1 MLYAVMQAVSTLARR
16 LPRGLS
22 LLLANAFAN
31 TVYFLYRLTP
41 YRSYISG
48 NVRKALNEKGEKI
61 FSPSQSRRI
70 ARSSVVNLVRGIV
83 EVMRFPNRES
93 GKIVS
98 IEGMEHLEAAL
109 AKGRGALA
117 VSAHFGNWE
126 LLGAAISEQGHPLSV
141 LVQPPSKSAFERLF
155 IEFRASAG
163 VKTLA
168 NHGVASLRPVFKA
181 LQRNELV
188 GLICDQHGENLDAF
202 GRLFGHPVSI
212 PASPYSLSKKTGAT
226 ILPMFIF
233 RQKGDRHLLRI
244 SPPLEADSPDDFA
257 RKLCRFY
264 EAAILERPEQW
275 LWAHDR
281 WAREKEFRGPE

>member
-1 MLYAVMQAVSTLARR
+1 VLYAVMQAVAALARL
-16 LPRGLS
+16 LPRRLS
-22 LLLANAFAN
+22 LLLAKAFAN
-31 TVYFLYRLTP
+31 AVYGLYLLSP
-41 YRSYISG
+41 YRSFIPG
-48 NVRKALNEKGEKI
+48 NVRKALDEKGEKI

-70 ARSSVVNLVRGIV
+70 ARLSIVNLVKGIT
-83 EVMRFPNRES
+83 EVMRFPARET
-93 GKIVS
+93 GRIVS
-98 IEGMEHLEAAL
+98 FEGLQHLEEVL
-109 AKGRGALA
+109 AEGRGAIA

-126 LLGAAISEQGHPLSV
+126 LLGAAISEHGHPLSV
-141 LVQPPSKSAFERLF
+141 LVQPPSKSAFERLV

-181 LQRNELV
+181 LGRNEVV

-202 GRLFGHPVSI
+202 GRLFGHPVSV
-212 PASPYSLSKKTGAT
+212 PASPYSLSKKTGAA

-233 RQKGDRHLLRI
+233 RQKGERHLLRI

-257 RKLCRFY
+257 QKLCRHF
-264 EAAILERPEQW
+264 ETAILAQPEQW

-281 WAREKEFRGPE
+281 WAREKEFS